1 MEHRGN
7 CSYVQKG
14 ATCDCGLWDQS
25 ATLFKA
31 EARIRELEAENVRLK
46 DMIQRAAKIEL
57 TDATR
62 IALDLGKRVE
72 PTQIN
77 PYGSS
82 SQSDGEADG

>member
-31 EARIRELEAENVRLK
+31 EARIRELEAALRPFVDDCIRAEHIEAARKVLEGEHSPS
-46 DMIQRAAKIEL
+46 IQE
-57 TDATR
+57 
-62 IALDLGKRVE
+62 GK
-72 PTQIN
+72 
-77 PYGSS
+77 S
-82 SQSDGEADG
+82 